1 MLRDIKSIKMLGL
14 SRVMFQKVSNL
25 RKIELK
31 TSERFRKLLIWEIVI
46 CRQEKRL
53 MDRVGVLIV
62 NS

>member
-14 SRVMFQKVSNL
+14 SRVMLQKVSNL

-46 CRQEKRL
+46 CRQENPV
-53 MDRVGVLIV
+53 MDSVGVLIL
-62 NS
+62 SS

>member
-14 SRVMFQKVSNL
+14 SRVMLQKVSNL

-31 TSERFRKLLIWEIVI
+31 ISERFRKLLIWEIVI
-46 CRQEKRL
+46 CRQENRL
-53 MDRVGVLIV
+53 MDNVGVLNL